1 MPVELLIQG
10 ALSGFAIAAPVGPI
24 NVLCI
29 RRTLADGFGRG
40 LASGLGAAVADT
52 LFGAIAA
59 FGVASVMA
67 FLTRWEGLL
76 SLVGGMVLMFLGI
89 RGLFVVPAADDG
101 RGSGV
106 GLVGAFASTF
116 GMTIANPMTVLSFL
130 AVFAAIGIGWNGFGA
145 ATALVVGVFLG
156 SAAWWLGLSSVVTA
170 IRHTLS
176 ERTLLWIN
184 RGAAV
189 AILAFGAWAL
199 LRAVRLLWT

>member
-52 LFGAIAA
+52 LFGAVAA
-59 FGVASVMA
+59 FGVASVMT

-76 SLVGGMVLMFLGI
+76 SLVGGVVLMLLGL
-89 RGLFVVPAADDG
+89 RGLFVVPPADDG
-101 RGSGV
+101 RGSSV

-130 AVFAAIGIGWNGFGA
+130 AVFAAIGIGWTGFGA
-145 ATALVVGVFLG
+145 ATALVAGVFLG

-170 IRHTLS
+170 IRHALS

-189 AILAFGAWAL
+189 AILAFGTWAL
-199 LRAVRLLWT
+199 LRAVRLLWI

>member
-67 FLTRWEGLL
+67 FLTQWEGPL
-76 SLVGGMVLMFLGI
+76 SLIGGIVLMLLGF
-89 RGLFVVPAADDG
+89 RGLVVAPPVDDG

-106 GLVGAFASTF
+106 GLFGAFASTF

-145 ATALVVGVFLG
+145 ATALVAGVFLG

-176 ERTLLWIN
+176 ERALLWIN

-189 AILAFGAWAL
+189 AILAFGAWAI
-199 LRAVRLLWT
+199 LRAVRLLWI

>member
-52 LFGAIAA
+52 LFGAVAA
-59 FGVASVMA
+59 FGVASVMT

-76 SLVGGMVLMFLGI
+76 SLVGGIVLMVLGV
-89 RGLFVVPAADDG
+89 RGLFVVPPADDG

-130 AVFAAIGIGWNGFGA
+130 AVFAAIGIGWTGVGA

-170 IRHTLS
+170 IRHALS